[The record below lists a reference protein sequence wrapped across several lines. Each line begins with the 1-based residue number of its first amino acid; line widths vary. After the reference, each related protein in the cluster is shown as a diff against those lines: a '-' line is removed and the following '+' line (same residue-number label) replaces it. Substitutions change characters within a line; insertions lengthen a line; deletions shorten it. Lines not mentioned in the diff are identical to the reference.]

1 MPGPDIFISC
11 LHYEWDTPEEALDR
25 ACNEFGLQGVEF
37 SWPHPA
43 LDDACL
49 PALSA
54 LASEMGLALSVHVWG
69 DLARSGPNEGAK
81 MLDEWLRICK
91 LGGFGQMVLHGG
103 SHDDQAT
110 GLAITRH
117 VLQAAVPSYE
127 AAGVV
132 ICLENHYAYTYH
144 DSHELFSTPAEFL
157 ELFRQV
163 ESPCLR
169 FLLDF
174 GHSHMNGN
182 TEKML
187 RELSPW
193 MANTHLADNRGVDD
207 DHLAFGQGTLPW
219 EAVLALCRELGYT
232 GPFTVEFP
240 VREGTL
246 DCFATCKDVIQRLQS
261 QG

>member
-1 MPGPDIFISC
+1 MPGPDILISC
-11 LHYEWDTPEEALDR
+11 LHYDWDTPEEALDR

-43 LDDACL
+43 LDEACL
-49 PALSA
+49 SMLSV
-54 LASEMGLALSVHVWG
+54 LAADMGLALSVHVWG
-69 DLARSGPNEGAK
+69 DLARSGPDAGGE
-81 MLDEWLRICK
+81 MLAEWLRICRI
-91 LGGFGQMVLHGG
+91 GGFGQVVLHGG
-103 SHDDQAT
+103 SHVDQAT
-110 GLAITRH
+110 GLAVTRQ
-117 VLQAAVPSYE
+117 VLQAALPAYE

-144 DSHELFSTPAEFL
+144 DSRELFSTPTEFL
-157 ELFRQV
+157 ELFGHLQ
-163 ESPCLR
+163 SPCLR

-182 TEKML
+182 TEEML

-193 MANTHLADNRGVDD
+193 LTNTHLADNRGVDD

-219 EAVLALCRELGYT
+219 EPVLTLCRDLGYS

-240 VREGTL
+240 VREETM
-246 DCFATCKDVIQRLQS
+246 DCFVACKDTIHRLYA
-261 QG
+261 